1 MEFCSFQSENRVLK
15 TKRYG
20 FMLICMLNT
29 RKLGT
34 VKRCSLDSTVGKI
47 FEHFSRENALGS
59 GQVVLH
65 FNEVSLHVRVFCA
78 PADLNKSEYPE
89 FILPYVF

>member
-1 MEFCSFQSENRVLK
+1 
-15 TKRYG
+15 
-20 FMLICMLNT
+20 MLNT

-34 VKRCSLDSTVGKI
+34 VKRCSLDSAVGII
-47 FEHFSRENALGS
+47 FEHCSRENALGS

-78 PADLNKSEYPE
+78 LAYLNKYGYPD
-89 FILPYVF
+89 FILPYVV

>member
-1 MEFCSFQSENRVLK
+1 MP
-15 TKRYG
+15 
-20 FMLICMLNT
+20 NT

-34 VKRCSLDSTVGKI
+34 VRRRSLDSAVGI
-47 FEHFSRENALGS
+47 ILEHSSRENALGS

-65 FNEVSLHVRVFCA
+65 FNEVSLRVRVFCA
-78 PADLNKSEYPE
+78 LADLNKSGNPD